1 MDEAKSNK
9 PRRHKFKK
17 IKLPFFGL
25 AMFLLGALVLFAFR
39 FATFESEDVHYHA
52 NFALYVNGQ
61 RDEFKSFTF
70 YEEVTSCDVHD
81 ADDVAGRAHMHDKNP
96 GLVHVHAP
104 GVSWSQFFTNLGYT
118 LGNKVVVTDGGVY
131 ADGQDGNKLTFVLN
145 GQTVRSVQGRVIKS
159 TDRLL
164 ISYGKEDAAVLE
176 ARSKALPNDADKAN
190 KTSDPAACSGS
201 QDSSLTQRLKAAAGL
216 RVH

>member
-1 MDEAKSNK
+1 MDEPKSTKKTKAKSI
-9 PRRHKFKK
+9 RLRW
-17 IKLPFFGL
+17 FGL
-25 AMFLLGALVLFAFR
+25 AMFLLGAFVLFAFR
-39 FATFESEDVHYHA
+39 FATFESDDVHYHA

-81 ADDVAGRAHMHDKNP
+81 ADDAGGRAHMHDQNS

-104 GVSWSQFFTNLGYT
+104 GVTWSQFFTNLGYT

-131 ADGQDGNKLTFVLN
+131 ADGQDGNKLVFVLN
-145 GQTVRSVQGRVIKS
+145 GQTVRSVQDRLIKS

-164 ISYGKEDAAVLE
+164 INYGKEDATALD
-176 ARSKALPNDADKAN
+176 ARFKALPDDADKAN
-190 KTSDPAACSGS
+190 KTSDPAACSGG
-201 QDSSLTQRLKAAAGL
+201 QDTSLSQRLKAAAGL